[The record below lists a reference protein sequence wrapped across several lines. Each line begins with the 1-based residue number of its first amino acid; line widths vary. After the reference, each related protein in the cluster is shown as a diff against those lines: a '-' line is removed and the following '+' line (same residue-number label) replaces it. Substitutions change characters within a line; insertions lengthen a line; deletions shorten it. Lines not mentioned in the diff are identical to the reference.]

1 MNEGRG
7 EPRDLVST
15 RSMESNAGRS
25 REPSNGRV
33 SWQWIL
39 GVEEEPL
46 ENSKVRHNALVVV
59 LVEVI
64 GAWRDELG
72 WGSTTA
78 HAYSTVI
85 VQASAC
91 PAQSSI
97 PWGSWR
103 KGCVF

>member
-1 MNEGRG
+1 MLG
-7 EPRDLVST
+7 EAENPV
-15 RSMESNAGRS
+15 M
-25 REPSNGRV
+25 GRV
-33 SWQWIL
+33 SWHWFL
-39 GVEEEPL
+39 GVVEEPL
-46 ENSKVRHNALVVV
+46 ENSKARHNALVVV

-72 WGSTTA
+72 RGGTTA
-78 HAYSTVI
+78 HAYSIVI

-97 PWGSWR
+97 PCGSWMEK

>member
-1 MNEGRG
+1 MLG
-7 EPRDLVST
+7 EAENPV
-15 RSMESNAGRS
+15 M
-25 REPSNGRV
+25 GRV
-33 SWQWIL
+33 SWHWFL
-39 GVEEEPL
+39 GVVEEPL
-46 ENSKVRHNALVVV
+46 ENSKARHNALVVV

-72 WGSTTA
+72 GGGTTA
-78 HAYSTVI
+78 HAYSIVI

-97 PWGSWR
+97 PCGSWMEK

>member
-1 MNEGRG
+1 MLG
-7 EPRDLVST
+7 EAENRV
-15 RSMESNAGRS
+15 M
-25 REPSNGRV
+25 GRV
-33 SWQWIL
+33 SWHWFL
-39 GVEEEPL
+39 GVVEEPL
-46 ENSKVRHNALVVV
+46 ENSKARHNALVVV

-72 WGSTTA
+72 GGGTTA
-78 HAYSTVI
+78 HAYSIVI

-97 PWGSWR
+97 PCGSWMEK